1 MPIVGGLRFTYR
13 LGTNEVTTEVAA
25 RMCGG
30 CGQVDLRA
38 REPDLIRRAEQA
50 SPRPG
55 RRAMGTAVTPIDGR
69 LPVALR
75 TGANR
80 VNNTWTYLLLFA
92 AMSLTA
98 VSALAQHKYY
108 TRTVRRLA
116 RENNNPASVLVS
128 GRGKG
133 RIRGAI
139 AVLVLDKQ
147 TEVIRAAAVMEGA
160 SVLARFKQRPDWVG
174 LCARDDLPRCSP
186 RLAKAVADA
195 RTHIPGRRSPAA
207 MSGTSRPGTRSTSA
221 SWTGAS

>member
-1 MPIVGGLRFTYR
+1 
-13 LGTNEVTTEVAA
+13 
-25 RMCGG
+25 
-30 CGQVDLRA
+30 
-38 REPDLIRRAEQA
+38 
-50 SPRPG
+50 
-55 RRAMGTAVTPIDGR
+55 
-69 LPVALR
+69 
-75 TGANR
+75 
-80 VNNTWTYLLLFA
+80 VNDTWTYLLLFV

-116 RENNNPASVLVS
+116 REHNDPASVLVS

-133 RIRGAI
+133 RVRGAI

-147 TEVIRAAAVMEGA
+147 TEVIRSGAVMEGA

-195 RTHIPGRRSPAA
+195 RTHIPGRRRIAPA
-207 MSGTSRPGTRSTSA
+207 
-221 SWTGAS
+221 TGAGLRGAPKAAKTNS

>member
-1 MPIVGGLRFTYR
+1 V
-13 LGTNEVTTEVAA
+13 N
-25 RMCGG
+25 
-30 CGQVDLRA
+30 
-38 REPDLIRRAEQA
+38 
-50 SPRPG
+50 
-55 RRAMGTAVTPIDGR
+55 TP
-69 LPVALR
+69 
-75 TGANR
+75 
-80 VNNTWTYLLLFA
+80 WTYLLLFL

-116 RENNNPASVLVS
+116 RENNDPGSVLVS

-195 RTHIPGRRSPAA
+195 RTHNPGRRKPLP
-207 MSGTSRPGTRSTSA
+207 TPGSMLRR
-221 SWTGAS
+221 

>member
-1 MPIVGGLRFTYR
+1 M
-13 LGTNEVTTEVAA
+13 
-25 RMCGG
+25 
-30 CGQVDLRA
+30 
-38 REPDLIRRAEQA
+38 
-50 SPRPG
+50 
-55 RRAMGTAVTPIDGR
+55 
-69 LPVALR
+69 
-75 TGANR
+75 
-80 VNNTWTYLLLFA
+80 NNTWTSLLLFA

-116 RENNNPASVLVS
+116 RENNDPASVLVS

-147 TEVIRAAAVMEGA
+147 TEAIRAAAVMEGA

-195 RTHIPGRRSPAA
+195 RTHIPGRRKPLP
-207 MSGTSRPGTRSTSA
+207 TPGSMLRR
-221 SWTGAS
+221 